1 MKFLHCGKK
10 LYESEAFILRM
21 RSNWD
26 YPEDKFESQ
35 YGDVTYKEW
44 LVKEKERIE
53 SRDGSLALWSRE
65 DGMICST
72 YGHDI
77 TVGGKRG
84 VLPRRNLELLAF

>member
-1 MKFLHCGKK
+1 MKFLQCGES
-10 LYESEAFILRM
+10 LYEGETFITRM

-26 YPEDKFESQ
+26 YPEDKLESQ

-53 SRDGSLALWSRE
+53 SRGGSLVLWQRE

-72 YGHDI
+72 YGHEI
-77 TVGGKRG
+77 TVGTRRE
-84 VLPRRNLELLAF
+84 VLPKRDLHLFAM